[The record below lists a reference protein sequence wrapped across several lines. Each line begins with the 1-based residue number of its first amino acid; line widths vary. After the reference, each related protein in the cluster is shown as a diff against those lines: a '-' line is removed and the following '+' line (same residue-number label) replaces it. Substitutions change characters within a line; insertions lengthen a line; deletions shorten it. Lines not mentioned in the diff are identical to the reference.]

1 MAFTI
6 ITNNVPRD
14 IVYAHD
20 LPVDAR
26 AEFDYVDWNA
36 VENGEESGS
45 FARYKGTW
53 YDLNDLERVTSNGVP
68 ALFGGW
74 DGYVSDTFFSG
85 ILVRYADE
93 HYESVVFGRYY
104 C

>member
-1 MAFTI
+1 MSFTI

-14 IVYAHD
+14 VVEAYE
-20 LPVDAR
+20 LPADAR
-26 AEFDYVDWNA
+26 AEFDYIDWNA

-53 YDLNDLERVTSNGVP
+53 YDLNDLEGSGSNIAGNP
-68 ALFGGW
+68 FDGW
-74 DGYVSDTFFSG
+74 DAYQSDTFFSG

-93 HYESVVFGRYY
+93 HFESVVFGRYY